1 MSPLGLRPR
10 RPLHYSL
17 PMLGLGQNL
26 HGVILVCIK
35 QDWLLL
41 ATENASLIQVSRPLF
56 WLISETWFPMFLLM
70 SLHGLELD
78 LPSKKNT
85 PKK

>member
-17 PMLGLGQNL
+17 PMLDLSQNL

-41 ATENASLIQVSRPLF
+41 VTENVSLIQVSRPLF
-56 WLISETWFPMFLLM
+56 
-70 SLHGLELD
+70 
-78 LPSKKNT
+78 
-85 PKK
+85 